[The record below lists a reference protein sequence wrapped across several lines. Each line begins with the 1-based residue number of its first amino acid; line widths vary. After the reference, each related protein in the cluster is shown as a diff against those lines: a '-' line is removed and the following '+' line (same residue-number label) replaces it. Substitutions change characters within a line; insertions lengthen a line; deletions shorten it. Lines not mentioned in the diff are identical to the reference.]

1 MSSWTCLAHRSRI
14 RTRRHSVSTFLVH
27 GTVAGTWRHEGGRVL
42 WEPFEPLP
50 RVARR
55 ELEDEAKGLAAFH
68 AD

>member
-1 MSSWTCLAHRSRI
+1 MSSSTCLAHRSRI
-14 RTRRHSVSTFLVH
+14 RTRRHSVSTFLVD
-27 GTVAGTWRHEGGRVL
+27 GAVAVIWRHEGGRVH

-55 ELEDEAKGLAAFH
+55 ELEEEAKCLAAFH